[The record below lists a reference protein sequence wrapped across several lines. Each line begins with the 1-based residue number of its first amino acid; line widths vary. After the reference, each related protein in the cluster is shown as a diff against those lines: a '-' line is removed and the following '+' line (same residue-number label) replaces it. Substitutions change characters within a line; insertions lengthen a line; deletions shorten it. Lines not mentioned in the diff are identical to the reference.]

1 MSDTLITVVAIVLA
15 AGLIFVVP
23 LMTMADRL
31 DATSQAQVESIVSD
45 FVDEIRSTGKIT
57 QEKYDK
63 FTQNLTATGYTFDVA
78 MEAKILDENPG
89 KKTLQTTKD
98 KIGENVYYSVYNTQ
112 IINNTIDPQNSSIQP
127 KTYYLKEGDII
138 SVSVKNANQTMAQQ
152 LKNFF
157 YTVVGKDTYV
167 ISASHS
173 GIVTV
178 TGK

>member
-98 KIGENVYYSVYNTQ
+98 KIGENVYYSEYTSQ
-112 IINNTIDPQNSSIQP
+112 IEEELKAKGVKSL
-127 KTYYLKEGDII
+127 KTGDMIL
-138 SVSVKNANQTMAQQ
+138 VTVRDTDLTLAQQ
-152 LKNFF
+152 LKQFAYKIVGNDTA
-157 YTVVGKDTYV
+157 TVVAS
-167 ISASHS
+167 SA
-173 GIVTV
+173 GMVQ
-178 TGK
+178 